1 MTTTPATTY
10 RDRLAGHLA
19 QAESWILGAEHDVP
33 ELERQ
38 LAEAERNLSNSVRQ
52 GQASTANVRAVLGDG
67 PDSVAFRSEIDR
79 QVAAY
84 QAATEARVVKA
95 TLQAGQ
101 QLVETLQAKLANRQ
115 TDLHQARALKKRIHL
130 AMQAD
135 ELPSVV
141 DELEALMED

>member
-1 MTTTPATTY
+1 MNTTPTTY
-10 RDRLAGHLA
+10 RDRLASHLT
-19 QAESWILGAEHDVP
+19 QVESWVLGAEQDIP
-33 ELERQ
+33 ELERR

-52 GQASTANVRAVLGDG
+52 GQAATANVHAVLGDG

-84 QAATEARVVKA
+84 QAACEARTVKA
-95 TLQAGQ
+95 ALQAGQ
-101 QLVETLQAKLANRQ
+101 QLVETLQTKLANRR
-115 TDLHQARALKKRIHL
+115 TDLIQAQALRQRVEL
-130 AMQAD
+130 AMKAE